1 MGRVGEVTVPTV
13 AVLRNSSTHRSRVE
27 WREMDEPFS
36 NDPIPVDHLPRLSD
50 DAFVSVD
57 RRYVWGSLAGVVV
70 TALVVV
76 VVIGLIVRRTDSF
89 VVPVAVGVGIVAVL
103 VAIGVVLVV
112 ESRRLAY
119 QLHERDLSL
128 RSGAI
133 RHRVETIP
141 FSRVQHVSVGRG
153 LVERSLGLATLQVS
167 SAGPD
172 LSVPGLSPADRRA
185 DQGGDRRSSS
195 HRVRDRRRAGRRR
208 RRAVAAAVASAV
220 IDLTE
225 PQRQSPFA
233 IVMLGVR
240 LVRSLGIV
248 QLVVAI
254 AVIVRWAADGRL
266 LVAIVVA
273 GALFLTLSAL
283 SWWRYTFRFVDDELV
298 VTSGVLR
305 AADRLTVPIDR
316 IQSIAVEQELLHR
329 VTGLVKV
336 VIDTAGSSQAEFT
349 IDAVARPVADELR
362 RRVGAGGVV
371 ATADRVVGVDRQNA
385 AERIV
390 FQHDAT
396 RLVVAALTMSPWAG
410 LAVLVPLLAVSQELL
425 EPIGDRLSDAA
436 PDVSVD
442 SLAWWSVPPVVVAG
456 LLCRGGVEPGPRP
469 PHRLATGAAHRP
481 DDAASYLRPVVAD
494 EHLDHPQPGAGDDLS
509 PEPAPA
515 PCRASR
521 CRPVERRYRRSA
533 VRRVPRR

>member
-1 MGRVGEVTVPTV
+1 M
-13 AVLRNSSTHRSRVE
+13 
-27 WREMDEPFS
+27 
-36 NDPIPVDHLPRLSD
+36 
-50 DAFVSVD
+50 
-57 RRYVWGSLAGVVV
+57 
-70 TALVVV
+70 
-76 VVIGLIVRRTDSF
+76 
-89 VVPVAVGVGIVAVL
+89 
-103 VAIGVVLVV
+103 
-112 ESRRLAY
+112 
-119 QLHERDLSL
+119 
-128 RSGAI
+128 
-133 RHRVETIP
+133 
-141 FSRVQHVSVGRG
+141 
-153 LVERSLGLATLQVS
+153 
-167 SAGPD
+167 
-172 LSVPGLSPADRRA
+172 
-185 DQGGDRRSSS
+185 
-195 HRVRDRRRAGRRR
+195 
-208 RRAVAAAVASAV
+208 

-305 AADRLTVPIDR
+305 ADRLTVPIDR

-362 RRVGAGGVV
+362 RRVGAGGSVV
-371 ATADRVVGVDRQNA
+371 TADRVVGVDQQDA

-436 PDVSVD
+436 PDVSAD
-442 SLAWWSVPPVVVAG
+442 SLAWWSVPPIVVAALVFVVALNLGRVLLTDWQLALRTDQTTLRRTSGLLSRTSTSTTRNRVQVMTCRQNPLQRRVGLRDVDLSNAGTGDLRFVGCRDDDVEAVAVLAGLTPLAALAPDRRVHPALIWLRVRNTSIVAAVAVAVAWQFIGWWSMAAVVVIALVWWATDRHVRTHRWSLGPEVVISSRVFVATTEQLLIRKTNSVRVTQTMFERRRALGRLHVATAAG
-456 LLCRGGVEPGPRP
+456 TVTIGMIPIDEANAVRDVILYGVE
-469 PHRLATGAAHRP
+469 T
-481 DDAASYLRPVVAD
+481 D
-494 EHLDHPQPGAGDDLS
+494 
-509 PEPAPA
+509 
-515 PCRASR
+515 
-521 CRPVERRYRRSA
+521 RRSWM
-533 VRRVPRR
+533 

>member
-1 MGRVGEVTVPTV
+1 MAR
-13 AVLRNSSTHRSRVE
+13 
-27 WREMDEPFS
+27 
-36 NDPIPVDHLPRLSD
+36 
-50 DAFVSVD
+50 
-57 RRYVWGSLAGVVV
+57 
-70 TALVVV
+70 
-76 VVIGLIVRRTDSF
+76 
-89 VVPVAVGVGIVAVL
+89 
-103 VAIGVVLVV
+103 
-112 ESRRLAY
+112 
-119 QLHERDLSL
+119 
-128 RSGAI
+128 
-133 RHRVETIP
+133 
-141 FSRVQHVSVGRG
+141 
-153 LVERSLGLATLQVS
+153 
-167 SAGPD
+167 
-172 LSVPGLSPADRRA
+172 
-185 DQGGDRRSSS
+185 
-195 HRVRDRRRAGRRR
+195 
-208 RRAVAAAVASAV
+208 AV

-305 AADRLTVPIDR
+305 ADRLTVPIDR

-362 RRVGAGGVV
+362 RRVGAGGSVV
-371 ATADRVVGVDRQNA
+371 TAPRVVGLDEQNA

-436 PDVSVD
+436 PDVSAD
-442 SLAWWSVPPVVVAG
+442 SLAWWSVPPIVVAALVFVVALNLGRVLLADWQLALRTDQTTLRRTSGLLSRTSTSTTRNRVQVMTCRQNPLQRRVGLRDVDLSNAGTGDLRFVGCRDDDVEAVAVLVGLTSLAALAPDRRVHPALIWLRVRNTSIAAAVAVAVAWQFIGWWSMAAVVVIALVWWATDRHVRTHRWSLGPEVVISSHVFVATTEQLLIRKTNSVRVTQTMFERRRALGRLHVATAAG
-456 LLCRGGVEPGPRP
+456 TVTIGMIPIDEANAVRDVILYGVE
-469 PHRLATGAAHRP
+469 T
-481 DDAASYLRPVVAD
+481 D
-494 EHLDHPQPGAGDDLS
+494 
-509 PEPAPA
+509 
-515 PCRASR
+515 
-521 CRPVERRYRRSA
+521 RRSWM
-533 VRRVPRR
+533 

>member
-1 MGRVGEVTVPTV
+1 M
-13 AVLRNSSTHRSRVE
+13 
-27 WREMDEPFS
+27 
-36 NDPIPVDHLPRLSD
+36 
-50 DAFVSVD
+50 
-57 RRYVWGSLAGVVV
+57 
-70 TALVVV
+70 
-76 VVIGLIVRRTDSF
+76 
-89 VVPVAVGVGIVAVL
+89 
-103 VAIGVVLVV
+103 
-112 ESRRLAY
+112 
-119 QLHERDLSL
+119 
-128 RSGAI
+128 
-133 RHRVETIP
+133 
-141 FSRVQHVSVGRG
+141 
-153 LVERSLGLATLQVS
+153 
-167 SAGPD
+167 
-172 LSVPGLSPADRRA
+172 
-185 DQGGDRRSSS
+185 
-195 HRVRDRRRAGRRR
+195 
-208 RRAVAAAVASAV
+208 

-305 AADRLTVPIDR
+305 ADRLTVPIDR

-362 RRVGAGGVV
+362 RRVGAGGSVV
-371 ATADRVVGVDRQNA
+371 TAARVDAIDQHD

-436 PDVSVD
+436 PDVSAD
-442 SLAWWSVPPVVVAG
+442 SLAWWSVPPIVVAALVFVVALNLLRVLLTDWQLALRTDQTTLRRTSGLLSRTSTSTTRNRVQVMTCRQNPLQRRVGLRDVDLSNAGTGDLRFVGCRDDDVEAVAVLAGLTPLAALAPDRRVHPALIWLRVRNTSIVAAVAVAVAWQFIGWWSMAAVVVIALVWWATDRHVRTHRWSLGPEVVTSSRVFVATTEQLLIRKTNSVRVTQTMFERRRALGRLHVATAAG
-456 LLCRGGVEPGPRP
+456 TVTIGMIPIDEANAVRDVILYGVE
-469 PHRLATGAAHRP
+469 T
-481 DDAASYLRPVVAD
+481 D
-494 EHLDHPQPGAGDDLS
+494 
-509 PEPAPA
+509 
-515 PCRASR
+515 
-521 CRPVERRYRRSA
+521 RRSWM
-533 VRRVPRR
+533 